1 MYQGGSTCLRNI
13 PKKNILFSASL
24 VSGYEK
30 TLFLIIESVSQTF
43 WVVSK
48 CVDYVENTYVLKI
61 LTCELFC
68 WIIRN
73 DSRPFSVL
81 YIVTHFKCSFF
92 YEYKCGYE
100 VES

>member
-1 MYQGGSTCLRNI
+1 MNISCLRNI
-13 PKKNILFSASL
+13 PKKHFFSVSL

-61 LTCELFC
+61 LTCEHFC

-81 YIVTHFKCSFF
+81 NIVTHSICSFF
-92 YEYKCGYE
+92 DEYKCGYE
-100 VES
+100 VDS